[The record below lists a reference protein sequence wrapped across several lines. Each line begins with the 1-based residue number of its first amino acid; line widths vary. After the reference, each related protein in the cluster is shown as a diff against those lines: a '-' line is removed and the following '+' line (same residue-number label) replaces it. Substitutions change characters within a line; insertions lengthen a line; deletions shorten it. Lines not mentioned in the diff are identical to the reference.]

1 MRSISANLLVSVGL
15 AVQGCAAM
23 SGVEPTN
30 LSDINAGTS
39 QQQAETVLGKPIE
52 TANTDLGLAAVY
64 KYDKGGPPVI
74 GPQLFPYFLLIPF
87 LWPFAEHDARS
98 QQERLLTILYDQEGQ
113 MVSAFWD
120 DQLEAL
126 RGVAQGD
133 VHTIFELG
141 KRSRPGSDLQFLW
154 YCHAAQKNHVVAQYL
169 LAARFYESGAE
180 QVGRDLKKA
189 YFWYSLASKNGD
201 ETASSRLGRLKPQLN
216 ATDILDAD
224 ILVKV
229 WRPNPANCKEEVID
243 WKGDGEVLNLLEH
256 LSGVRHP

>member
-1 MRSISANLLVSVGL
+1 MKSLFSSLLVSVSL
-15 AVQGCAAM
+15 VLQGCAAI
-23 SGVEPTN
+23 SGVEPTD
-30 LSDINAGTS
+30 LSQVKLGADRQSI
-39 QQQAETVLGKPIE
+39 ETVLGKPIE
-52 TANTDLGLAAVY
+52 TAETDLGLAAVY
-64 KYDKGGPPVI
+64 KYNKGGPPVI
-74 GPQLFPYFLLIPF
+74 GPRLFPYFLLIPF